1 MLQETRQLSLQFL
14 SLFPE
19 PLHLI
24 IEGSTNSGKT
34 WLAQHLAKDI
44 ANYTEIWRHFNYSE
58 IYSIIPDAPVYK
70 PKHYSVG
77 DELPSIWQERASS
90 WLDNVPNKPRCILI
104 DQIPCL
110 LRIDP
115 NDLVLNFLRS
125 VKDTNIVATT
135 QDFEVKRGLV
145 EHSLESCFSLIRL
158 GENAKRYAEFVL
170 GDTRLLQKLELAR
183 YPCLY
188 QDKVIDLAQLRLNI

>member
-1 MLQETRQLSLQFL
+1 MLQETRKLPLHFL

-24 IEGSTNSGKT
+24 IEGSPDSGKT
-34 WLAQHLAKDI
+34 WLAQHLAKYI
-44 ANYTEIWRHFNYSE
+44 ANYTEIWRHSNYSE

-77 DELPSIWQERASS
+77 DELPSIWQERASL
-90 WLDNVPNKPRCILI
+90 WLDNVPSKPRCILI

-135 QDFEVKRGLV
+135 QDFEVERGLV
-145 EHSLESCFSLIRL
+145 EHSLKSCFSLIRL
-158 GENAKRYAEFVL
+158 GENAKRHAKYVL
-170 GDTRLLQKLELAR
+170 KNTKLLQQLEAAR
-183 YPCLY
+183 YPCLF
-188 QDKVIDLAQLRLNI
+188 QSKAIDLAEFEVDN